1 MLSIRIHNENYFMRY
16 EIIGDFKEQRERKAI
31 IYDETDSLRK
41 IKDGKKKIFII
52 GKSNNK
58 RKI

>member
-41 IKDGKKKIFII
+41 IKDGKNENIYHWKI
-52 GKSNNK
+52 K
-58 RKI
+58 